1 MSHAIVL
8 ADWPTSM
15 TENDPLRLTRHF
27 LCHGVLFVGKYDT
40 LYSGTR
46 YLCKWLTVV
55 PEHSRIM

>member
-27 LCHGVLFVGKYDT
+27 LFVMKST
-40 LYSGTR
+40 LWENMTLCTQERDS
-46 YLCKWLTVV
+46 YLDGL
-55 PEHSRIM
+55 

>member
-27 LCHGVLFVGKYDT
+27 LYVMAST
-40 LYSGTR
+40 LWENMTLCTQELDI
-46 YLCKWLTVV
+46 YLDGLLWYLNI
-55 PEHSRIM
+55 PE

>member
-27 LCHGVLFVGKYDT
+27 LYVMEST
-40 LYSGTR
+40 LWENMTLCTQELDI
-46 YLCKWLTVV
+46 YLDGLLWYLNI
-55 PEHSRIM
+55 PE

>member
-27 LCHGVLFVGKYDT
+27 LYVMKST
-40 LYSGTR
+40 LWENMTLCTQELDIYVDGLLW
-46 YLCKWLTVV
+46 YLNIL
-55 PEHSRIM
+55 E